1 MAKKLEMGRAT
12 ISIDVGHISILP
24 ATLSCSFTHSLIQ
37 SSLLP
42 HRLIQWEAALILLGH
57 GCSEE
62 ASLDLSQ
69 TPSLSL

>member
-1 MAKKLEMGRAT
+1 MVKKLEMGRAT
-12 ISIDVGHISILP
+12 ISIDFGHTSILP

-37 SSLLP
+37 SSLIP
-42 HRLIQWEAALILLGH
+42 QRLIQWEDALILLGH

-62 ASLDLSQ
+62 VSLDLSQ

>member
-24 ATLSCSFTHSLIQ
+24 VTLPCSFTHSLIQ

-42 HRLIQWEAALILLGH
+42 HWLIQWEATLILLGH